1 MCGILAILEA
11 SGEVNEKRKR
21 ALACV
26 SKLRHRGPDWSGTYV
41 QGRNIFCHERLSI
54 VDVEHG
60 AQPLL
65 NKDKTV
71 VLVVNGEIYNH
82 KELEKGLTK
91 PHQFL
96 TSSDCEVILYLYEEE
111 GDNFLDKIQGD
122 FAFVVSNGTDFLAAR
137 DPIGVCPL
145 FIGYGSDGSTWFASE
160 LKALQDDC
168 ERFETVPPG
177 YYYTSKTRKFEP
189 YYKPAYYRDIVPSE
203 PVNYVKLRES
213 FELSVK
219 RRLMCDVPYGVL
231 LSGGLDSSL
240 VAAVASRFAEK
251 RTEDELKT
259 RAWWPRL
266 HSFCIGVTKNS
277 PDMIAA
283 REVAKFLN
291 TVHHEFEFTVQ
302 EGLDALEHVIYH
314 IESFD
319 VTTVRASTPMFLLA
333 RRVKAVGVKM
343 VLSGEGSDEIFGG
356 YLYFHQAPDAKSF
369 YEETARR
376 VKLLHTS
383 DCLRAN
389 KSTAAW
395 GVEVRVP
402 FLDKDFLDVSM
413 GIDPK
418 DKMCPEGKIEK
429 YILRKAFD
437 DPTNPYLPH
446 SILWRQKEQFS
457 DGVGYSWIDTL
468 KETAEKEISDADFA
482 RRAELF
488 PEETPDTKEGIFYRK
503 IFDKLFPHPSARQSV
518 KRWTPTWG
526 KSKDPSGRAQ
536 KNHVDAKKEL
546 LQ

>member
-1 MCGILAILEA
+1 
-11 SGEVNEKRKR
+11 
-21 ALACV
+21 
-26 SKLRHRGPDWSGTYV
+26 
-41 QGRNIFCHERLSI
+41 
-54 VDVEHG
+54 
-60 AQPLL
+60 
-65 NKDKTV
+65 
-71 VLVVNGEIYNH
+71 
-82 KELEKGLTK
+82 
-91 PHQFL
+91 
-96 TSSDCEVILYLYEEE
+96 
-111 GDNFLDKIQGD
+111 
-122 FAFVVSNGTDFLAAR
+122 
-137 DPIGVCPL
+137 
-145 FIGYGSDGSTWFASE
+145 
-160 LKALQDDC
+160 
-168 ERFETVPPG
+168 
-177 YYYTSKTRKFEP
+177 
-189 YYKPAYYRDIVPSE
+189 
-203 PVNYVKLRES
+203 
-213 FELSVK
+213 
-219 RRLMCDVPYGVL
+219 
-231 LSGGLDSSL
+231 
-240 VAAVASRFAEK
+240 
-251 RTEDELKT
+251 
-259 RAWWPRL
+259 
-266 HSFCIGVTKNS
+266 
-277 PDMIAA
+277 MIAA

-369 YEETARR
+369 FDETVRR

-468 KETAEKEISDADFA
+468 KESAEQEISDADFA

-488 PEETPDTKEGIFYRK
+488 PEETPDTKEGMVYRK